1 MMNTIQYEKDKVLLL
16 SVKERSNGGSIRL
29 SKIDQNAISHAIDLI
44 EEKLNGG
51 E

>member
-1 MMNTIQYEKDKVLLL
+1 MHNRIQYEKDKVLLL
-16 SVKERSNGGSIRL
+16 SMKERSTGGSIRL
-29 SKIDQNAISHAIDLI
+29 SKVDQNAISHAIDLF